1 MRRSRPWLVAI
12 ILAVAAVPW
21 LSGVTLAAD
30 HSVSISGFAFHPPTV
45 TIRVGDR
52 VTWTNDDTTA
62 HSATATGVLTFNSE
76 DLDPG
81 ASFTAPF
88 PTAGSYEYICAI
100 HPTMVGLVVVRPGSR
115 SPPPT
120 DTEVIAPHPD
130 RQGDIV
136 ALTLAFLGSAM
147 LAGTVVSRWRL
158 RRRP

>member
-1 MRRSRPWLVAI
+1 
-12 ILAVAAVPW
+12 
-21 LSGVTLAAD
+21 
-30 HSVSISGFAFHPPTV
+30 
-45 TIRVGDR
+45 
-52 VTWTNDDTTA
+52 
-62 HSATATGVLTFNSE
+62 VLTFNSE

-81 ASFTAPF
+81 ESYTAAF

-100 HPTMVGLVVVRPGSR
+100 HPTMVGLVVVRAGSR

-147 LAGTVVSRWRL
+147 LAGTVVSQWRF
-158 RRRP
+158 RRPR

>member
-1 MRRSRPWLVAI
+1 MRRSRPWLVATM
-12 ILAVAAVPW
+12 LAVATIPW
-21 LSGVTLAAD
+21 LGGVALAAD
-30 HSVSISGFAFHPPTV
+30 HTVSISGFAFHPPTV

-81 ASFTAPF
+81 ASYTATF
-88 PTAGSYEYICAI
+88 PTAGSFEYICAI
-100 HPTMVGLVVVRPGSR
+100 HPTMVGRVVVRASGG

-130 RQGDIV
+130 REGDIV
-136 ALTLAFLGSAM
+136 ALTLAALGSAM
-147 LAGTVVSRWRL
+147 LAGTVVSQWRF
-158 RRRP
+158 RRPR